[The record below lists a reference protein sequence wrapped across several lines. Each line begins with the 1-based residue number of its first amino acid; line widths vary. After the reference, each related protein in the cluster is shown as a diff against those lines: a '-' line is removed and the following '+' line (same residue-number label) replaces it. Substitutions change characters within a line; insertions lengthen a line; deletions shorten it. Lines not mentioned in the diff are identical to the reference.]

1 MILAEK
7 IMQLRKKNGWS
18 QEELAEK
25 MNISRQSVSK
35 WESGASIP
43 DIDRIVALSG
53 LFGVSTDYLLKDEIE
68 EEQFSETEDIYEGSR
83 SRSVSL
89 EEANAFMELVR
100 NMAGRFA
107 GAVALCIL
115 SVIPLVLLSGMA
127 EYGGIGISEDMAG
140 GIGCTILLVLA
151 AAGVAVLILSGMKL
165 EKYEYLEKEEISLQ
179 YGVQGIVSKKKEEFE
194 EIFRTCVVTGT
205 VLCILAVAPVM
216 IMAGFN
222 ASDLYLIYGTSGM
235 FVMLA
240 AGVFL
245 FVWSGCIQGSF
256 QKLLQEGDYTLEKKQ
271 ASRKTAFFPGVYW
284 CVVTAVFLCVG
295 FISDNWKVSGLVW
308 PVAALLFVA
317 ILGILRAIA
326 GDKNA

>member
-1 MILAEK
+1 M
-7 IMQLRKKNGWS
+7 
-18 QEELAEK
+18 
-25 MNISRQSVSK
+25 
-35 WESGASIP
+35 
-43 DIDRIVALSG
+43 
-53 LFGVSTDYLLKDEIE
+53 
-68 EEQFSETEDIYEGSR
+68 
-83 SRSVSL
+83 
-89 EEANAFMELVR
+89 
-100 NMAGRFA
+100 
-107 GAVALCIL
+107 
-115 SVIPLVLLSGMA
+115 
-127 EYGGIGISEDMAG
+127 
-140 GIGCTILLVLA
+140 
-151 AAGVAVLILSGMKL
+151 
-165 EKYEYLEKEEISLQ
+165 
-179 YGVQGIVSKKKEEFE
+179 QGIVSKKKEEFE

-256 QKLLQEGDYTLEKKQ
+256 QKLLQQGDYTLEKKQ

-308 PVAALLFVA
+308 QRCCLWRYLEFCAPLP
-317 ILGILRAIA
+317 GIRMPEEEMSGRQECQPEGRVPDPA
-326 GDKNA
+326 GSGSLPDQEVPGQAVCSRRPKTAGRICML